1 MFLPG
6 GLILAADG
14 LKMQHSGPA
23 RVAYAEEMREL
34 EHDLL
39 DMGTRAEQMVLLAVD
54 SLARSDGE
62 LAMEV
67 LRRDDDIDQRDL
79 QIEARCLRLLALQ
92 QPMARDLRTIGTAM
106 KMITDIERI
115 GDLAVDVAKI
125 GLKIE
130 KEFGNSTVVDVP
142 RMANVAREMLRE
154 ALQAYITRDLA
165 MVRKVVALEDDVD
178 AMYRELRTQLF
189 DDMRKDSRN
198 VVADGWLLL
207 AIHHVERIADHSL
220 NIAERVYFMETGE
233 LYNFAAHRASLGS
246 QNSHEQQV

>member
-1 MFLPG
+1 
-6 GLILAADG
+6 
-14 LKMQHSGPA
+14 
-23 RVAYAEEMREL
+23 
-34 EHDLL
+34 
-39 DMGTRAEQMVLLAVD
+39 
-54 SLARSDGE
+54 
-62 LAMEV
+62 
-67 LRRDDDIDQRDL
+67 
-79 QIEARCLRLLALQ
+79 
-92 QPMARDLRTIGTAM
+92 MARDLRTIGTAM

-142 RMANVAREMLRE
+142 RMSHVAREMLRE

-165 MVRKVVALEDDVD
+165 TVQKVVALEDDVD

-233 LYNFAAHRASLGS
+233 LYNFAAHRALLAS